1 MLNVGDQGARRSH
14 RIKGP
19 HDQSVTDNGC
29 IKGLSLTVLVRNR
42 LAAIENKLIDNCQ
55 VRNAPPSEPAPF
67 LTVFLSVRSEK
78 ATQNHDE
85 ICNDGNQDVGTA
97 DTSQKGQVEQDKW
110 GCEGPVHI
118 SCPVQ
123 FTEVCLMCVGD
134 FLVRLN
140 HGVLLEADAVARGQ
154 SKVSEERKR
163 GNEGRQGVE
172 ESFLLLLSDAVR
184 IVLAIGLTTGAR
196 KVMP

>member
-1 MLNVGDQGARRSH
+1 
-14 RIKGP
+14 
-19 HDQSVTDNGC
+19 
-29 IKGLSLTVLVRNR
+29 
-42 LAAIENKLIDNCQ
+42 
-55 VRNAPPSEPAPF
+55 
-67 LTVFLSVRSEK
+67 
-78 ATQNHDE
+78 
-85 ICNDGNQDVGTA
+85 
-97 DTSQKGQVEQDKW
+97 
-110 GCEGPVHI
+110 
-118 SCPVQ
+118 
-123 FTEVCLMCVGD
+123 MCVGD